1 MAEKKVIVFT
11 CDRCGTDHQRLR
23 GKTLP
28 AGWEIVKGNDLCP
41 SCVKA
46 LNEFLQPLPEQ
57 SPKLVRRMETTVV
70 AENLDGSPK
79 LVSVAP
85 ETQGVDNPLAVAYV
99 R

>member
-1 MAEKKVIVFT
+1 MAERKVIVFT

-28 AGWEIVKGNDLCP
+28 AGWDVVKGLDLCP

-57 SPKLVRRMETTVV
+57 AEKLVVRQFDRTVV
-70 AENLDGSPK
+70 AEGIDGPT
-79 LVSVAP
+79 LISVAP
-85 ETQGVDNPLAVAYV
+85 AES
-99 R
+99 

>member
-46 LNEFLQPLPEQ
+46 LNEFLQPLPDEA
-57 SPKLVRRMETTVV
+57 PKLVMRQPSL
-70 AENLDGSPK
+70 AEKLDGMGV